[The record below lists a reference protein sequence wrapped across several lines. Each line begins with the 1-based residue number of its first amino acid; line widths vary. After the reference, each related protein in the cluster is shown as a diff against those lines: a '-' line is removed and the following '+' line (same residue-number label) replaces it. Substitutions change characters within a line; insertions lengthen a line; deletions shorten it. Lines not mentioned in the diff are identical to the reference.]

1 MTFTPEF
8 GNHGI
13 RLAAL
18 LVAGLASTPA
28 LAVNGHYVPGIEGLS
43 AAAAP
48 PEGLYYRAYLM
59 HYDIDDFRDANGDAA
74 PGSNSGSV
82 NALAHRFI
90 WMTGK
95 TFLGADYGVETIIP
109 MLDAELDLQ
118 TPVGR
123 RGFDDDGLGDVFIGP
138 VILGWHGEQWDAT
151 FAAGHWFDT
160 ADFDPANPASV
171 GKGYGT
177 TMLTLG
183 GMWHL
188 DADKTWNVSGLS
200 RYEIKT
206 EQDETGVTPGD
217 SWLLEWGIGHR
228 LPSGLELGL
237 VGYDAWQLEADDGTA
252 SRAKAERHA
261 IGAEAGY
268 LWPTAGVILKGAVY
282 HEYAAQGGGLKGLE
296 SEGDAIRLQLTKF
309 L

>member
-1 MTFTPEF
+1 MTLQHSF
-8 GNHGI
+8 

-18 LVAGLASTPA
+18 LGTTLAATPA

-48 PEGLYYRAYLM
+48 PAGLYYRAYLM
-59 HYDIDDFRDANGDAA
+59 RYDIDSFRDAKGDAA

-109 MLDAELDLQ
+109 MLDVELDLD
-118 TPVGR
+118 VAGR
-123 RGFDDDGLGDVFIGP
+123 SFDDYGVGDVFVGP
-138 VILGWHGEQWDAT
+138 VILGWHGERWDAT

-160 ADFDPANPASV
+160 ADFDADNPASV

-188 DADKTWNVSGLS
+188 DAEKTWNVSALS
-200 RYEIKT
+200 RYEVKT
-206 EQDETGVTPGD
+206 EQDETNITPGD
-217 SWLLEWGIGHR
+217 SWLVEWGIGHR
-228 LPSGLELGL
+228 LENGLELGL
-237 VGYDAWQLEADDGTA
+237 VGYDAWQLEADEGAATT
-252 SRAKAERHA
+252 AKAERHA
-261 IGAEAGY
+261 IGVEAGY
-268 LWPTAGVILKGAVY
+268 LWPSAGVMLKGAAY
-282 HEYAAQGGGLKGLE
+282 HEYDAEGGGLKGLE

>member
-1 MTFTPEF
+1 MTFNPELR
-8 GNHGI
+8 NHGI
-13 RLAAL
+13 WLAL
-18 LVAGLASTPA
+18 LLGAGLAATPA

-59 HYDIDDFRDANGDAA
+59 RYDIDSFRDAKGDAA
-74 PGSNSGSV
+74 PGSNTGSV

-95 TFLGADYGVETIIP
+95 TFLGADYGVEAIIP
-109 MLDAELDLQ
+109 MLDVELDLDVAGQ
-118 TPVGR
+118 S
-123 RGFDDDGLGDVFIGP
+123 FDDYGLGDVFVGP

-160 ADFDPANPASV
+160 ADFDADNLASV
-171 GKGYGT
+171 GKGYGS

-188 DADKTWNVSGLS
+188 DADKTWNVSALS

-206 EQDETGVTPGD
+206 EQDDTGITPGD
-217 SWLLEWGIGHR
+217 SWLVEWGLGHR
-228 LPSGLELGL
+228 LQNGLELGL
-237 VGYDAWQLEADDGTA
+237 VGYDAWQLEADDGAATG
-252 SRAKAERHA
+252 AKAERHA

-268 LWPTAGVILKGAVY
+268 LWPMAGVMLKGAVY
-282 HEYAAQGGGLKGLE
+282 HEYDAEGGALKKGLE

>member
-1 MTFTPEF
+1 MTLQHSF
-8 GNHGI
+8 

-18 LVAGLASTPA
+18 LGTTLVATPA

-48 PEGLYYRAYLM
+48 PAGLYYRAYLM
-59 HYDIDDFRDANGDAA
+59 RYDIDSFRDAEGDAA
-74 PGSNSGSV
+74 PGNSGSV

-109 MLDAELDLQ
+109 MLDVELDLE
-118 TPVGR
+118 TPAGR
-123 RGFDDDGLGDVFIGP
+123 QSFDDYGVGDVFVGP

-160 ADFDPANPASV
+160 ADFDADNPASV

-183 GMWHL
+183 GMRHL
-188 DADKTWNVSGLS
+188 DADRTWSVSALS

-206 EQDETGVTPGD
+206 EQDDTGITPGD
-217 SWLLEWGIGHR
+217 SWLVEWGIGHR
-228 LPSGLELGL
+228 LANGLELGL
-237 VGYDAWQLEADDGTA
+237 VGYDAWQLEADDGAATD
-252 SRAKAERHA
+252 AKAERHA
-261 IGAEAGY
+261 VGAEAGY
-268 LWPTAGVILKGAVY
+268 LWPTVGVMLKGAVY
-282 HEYAAQGGGLKGLE
+282 HEYDAEGGGLKGLE

>member
-1 MTFTPEF
+1 MKYPTTAW
-8 GNHGI
+8 
-13 RLAAL
+13 LAAL
-18 LVAGLASTPA
+18 GTSLLATPA

-48 PEGLYYRAYLM
+48 PEGLYYRGYLM
-59 HYDIDDFRDANGDAA
+59 HYDIDSFRDASGNAA
-74 PGSNSGSV
+74 PGRNSGSV
-82 NALAHRFI
+82 NAWAHRFI
-90 WMTGK
+90 WMTGQQ
-95 TFLGADYGVETIIP
+95 FLGADYGMEAIVP
-109 MLDAELDLQ
+109 MLDIELDLDVAGGQ
-118 TPVGR
+118 R
-123 RGFDDDGLGDVFIGP
+123 FEDDGLGDVFVGP

-160 ADFDPANPASV
+160 ADFEAENPASV

-188 DADKTWNVSGLS
+188 DAERRWNVSALS

-206 EQDETGVTPGD
+206 EQDATGITPGD
-217 SWLLEWGIGHR
+217 SWLLEWGLGHR
-228 LPSGLELGL
+228 LENGLELGL
-237 VGYDAWQLEADDGTA
+237 VGYDAWQLEADDGAATG
-252 SRAKAERHA
+252 AKAERHA
-261 IGAEAGY
+261 IGVEAGY
-268 LWPTAGVILKGAVY
+268 LWPAVGVQLKGAAY
-282 HEYAAQGGGLKGLE
+282 HEYDAEAGGLKGLE